1 MSVTR
6 TDAPVAASGHRAA
19 FVCEHALLPSG
30 SVASEVVIEVADGR
44 LARVEPGGVPPAG
57 AERLG
62 GLVLP
67 GLANAHSHAFH
78 RALRGRTHGRRGSF
92 WTWREQMYEVAAR
105 LDPDRYHALARATF
119 AEMAL
124 AGYTSVG
131 EFHYLHHG
139 PDGAPYSEPN
149 EIGEALIAA
158 AREAG
163 LRISLLDTCY
173 LAGGVGRDTEGV
185 QRRFDDGDA
194 DAWAERVSA
203 LSARHLGARDVVV
216 GAAIHSVRAVPV
228 EQLPVVAAWAR
239 EREVP
244 LHAHVSEQ
252 PAENEACLAAFGCT
266 PTELLAD
273 AGALGPLTSAV
284 HATHAGPG
292 DLTRLAAAGATVC
305 LCPTTERDLADGI
318 GRADH
323 LQRAGVR
330 LSLGTDGHAVI
341 DPFEEARAVE
351 LDLRLATLARGHL
364 GGQALLE
371 ALTDHGQASL
381 GFPDAGRLERGARAD
396 LVAVDV
402 RSVRTAGLRL
412 DDAADGLVFGAGA
425 PDVTDVVVDGRRIVR
440 DRGHVLG
447 DVGALL
453 AGAID
458 ALDVPGAGSRSEGGG
473 R

>member
-1 MSVTR
+1 VSVT
-6 TDAPVAASGHRAA
+6 APDGATAGSGRPAT
-19 FVCEHALLPSG
+19 FVCEHAWLPPG
-30 SVASEVVIEVADGR
+30 WAASEVVIEVVDGR
-44 LARVEPGGVPPAG
+44 FTRVEPGGVPPEG
-57 AERLG
+57 AERLA

-78 RALRGRTHGRRGSF
+78 RALRGHTHGRRGSF
-92 WTWREQMYEVAAR
+92 WTWREMMYDVAAR

-124 AGYTSVG
+124 AGFSSVG

-139 PDGAPYSEPN
+139 AEGAPYSDPN
-149 EIGEALIAA
+149 EVGEALIAA

-163 LRISLLDTCY
+163 LRITLLDTCY
-173 LAGGVGRDTEGV
+173 LASGPGRAPEGV

-194 DAWAERVSA
+194 DAWADRVA
-203 LSARHLGARDVVV
+203 TLAARHDGEPDVVV

-228 EQLPVVAAWAR
+228 DQLPVVASWAR

-244 LHAHVSEQ
+244 LHVHLSEQ

-284 HATHAGPG
+284 HATHVNAG
-292 DLTRLAAAGATVC
+292 DLARLGGAGVTVC
-305 LCPTTERDLADGI
+305 LCPTTERDLADGV
-318 GRADH
+318 GPADRM
-323 LQRAGVR
+323 QRAGVH
-330 LSLGTDGHAVI
+330 LSLGTDSHAVI

-351 LDLRLATLARGHL
+351 LDLRLASLERGHI
-364 GGQALLE
+364 GGRALLD
-371 ALTDHGQASL
+371 ALTDLGQASL
-381 GFPDAGRLERGARAD
+381 GFPDAGRLAPGGRAD

-402 RSVRTAGLRL
+402 RSVRTAGLAL
-412 DDAADGLVFGAGA
+412 DEAADGVVFSAGA
-425 PDVTDVVVDGRRIVR
+425 ADVTDVLVDGRRIVR
-440 DRGHVLG
+440 DRAHVLG

-458 ALDVPGAGSRSEGGG
+458 ALGLPAGEPGRGEGGS
-473 R
+473 

>member
-1 MSVTR
+1 MSVIY
-6 TDAPVAASGHRAA
+6 
-19 FVCEHALLPSG
+19 VCEHALLPSG
-30 SVASEVVIEVADGR
+30 SVASEVVVEVVDGH

-57 AERLG
+57 AERLT

-78 RALRGRTHGRRGSF
+78 RALRGRTHGHRGSF
-92 WTWREQMYEVAAR
+92 WTWREKMYEVAAR

-124 AGYTSVG
+124 AGFTSVG

-139 PDGAPYSEPN
+139 PDGAPYSDPN
-149 EIGEALIAA
+149 EMGETLIAA

-173 LAGGVGRDTEGV
+173 LASGPGRGTEGV

-194 DAWAERVSA
+194 DAWAERISV
-203 LSARHLGARDVVV
+203 LSARHTGERDVVV

-228 EQLPVVAAWAR
+228 ERLPVVADWAR
-239 EREVP
+239 ERAVP
-244 LHAHVSEQ
+244 LHVHVSEQ

-273 AGALGPLTSAV
+273 AGAIGPLTTAV
-284 HATHAGPG
+284 HATHASAE
-292 DLTRLAAAGATVC
+292 DLTRLGAAGATVC

-318 GRADH
+318 GRAD
-323 LQRAGVR
+323 LLERAGVR

-351 LDLRLATLARGHL
+351 LDLRLATLERGHL
-364 GGQALLE
+364 GGRALLE
-371 ALTDHGQASL
+371 ALTGHGQESL

-402 RSVRTAGLRL
+402 RSVRTAGLRI
-412 DDAADGLVFGAGA
+412 DEAADGVVFSAGA
-425 PDVTDVVVDGRRIVR
+425 ADVTDVLIDGRRIVR
-440 DRGHVLG
+440 DRAHVLG

-453 AGAID
+453 AEAID
-458 ALDVPGAGSRSEGGG
+458 ALDVPDGGHRREGGG
-473 R
+473 S

>member
-1 MSVTR
+1 VPVTT
-6 TDAPVAASGHRAA
+6 TDAPGAATAHPAA
-19 FVCEHALLPSG
+19 FVCEHAWLSSG
-30 SVASEVVIEVADGR
+30 SVASEVVVEFADGY
-44 LARVEPGGVPPAG
+44 LTRVEPGGVAPEG
-57 AERLG
+57 AERLT

-139 PDGAPYSEPN
+139 PDGVPYADPN
-149 EIGEALIAA
+149 EIAEALIAA

-173 LAGGVGRDTEGV
+173 LANGVGRGTEGV

-194 DAWAERVSA
+194 DAWAERASA
-203 LSARHLGARDVVV
+203 LSARHAGERDVVV

-244 LHAHVSEQ
+244 LHVHVSEQ

-273 AGALGPLTSAV
+273 AGVLGPLTSAV
-284 HATHAGPG
+284 HATHAGAG

-323 LQRAGVR
+323 LERAGVR
-330 LSLGTDGHAVI
+330 FSLGSDGHAVI

-351 LDLRLATLARGHL
+351 LDLRLATLERGHL
-364 GGQALLE
+364 GGRALLE
-371 ALTDHGQASL
+371 ALADRGQASL
-381 GFPDAGRLERGARAD
+381 GFPDAGRLEPGARAD

-412 DDAADGLVFGAGA
+412 DEAADGVVFSAGA
-425 PDVTDVVVDGRRIVR
+425 ADVTDVLVDGRRIVR
-440 DRGHVLG
+440 DRRHVLG
-447 DVGALL
+447 DVGGLL

-458 ALDVPGAGSRSEGGG
+458 ALDPPTGSADRDGGDS
-473 R
+473 